1 LNTNDEKVVN
11 VMSDGTQRENVVDV
25 KSFRQLIRALA
36 ADQVD
41 PVVGDIWKTRWHSSV
56 QIVTVIADNSD
67 GANVIPLSYDVAL
80 ADDSSVQLSVADQS
94 LGYAVVAWTSLS
106 RVIPLCAF
114 DVKLGELGANGL
126 ASVAAP
132 IGGGTS
138 PLSSLDERSQV
149 RDAIDERMDKL
160 AHANWLPDADTSI
173 DLATA
178 IRDRNVKIS
187 DIARLLNIEPGF
199 ATALVRGD
207 RKLTASQSTVLSEF
221 LDLDEHSQTINPRVD
236 PILVHELN
244 RPLYRR
250 RLWQKGLERGATDEA
265 VWRYEVA
272 TVLPIAARTTSHQSP
287 RERWAGLIED
297 FLRAD

>member
-1 LNTNDEKVVN
+1 MT
-11 VMSDGTQRENVVDV
+11 SDGTQSENVVNV
-25 KSFRQLIRALA
+25 KLFQELIRTLT
-36 ADQVD
+36 ADQFD

-56 QIVTVIADNSD
+56 QIVTVIAENSE
-67 GANVIPLSYDVAL
+67 GINVIPLSYDVAL
-80 ADDSSVQLSVADQS
+80 ADDTSVELPVADQS
-94 LGYAVVAWTSLS
+94 LGYAVVAWTSLG
-106 RVIPLCAF
+106 RVIPMCTF

-126 ASVAAP
+126 ASIVAA

-138 PLSSLDERSQV
+138 PLSPLDERSQI
-149 RDAIDERMDKL
+149 RDAVGERMDKL
-160 AHANWLPDADTSI
+160 AHANWVPDAETSI

-178 IRDRNVKIS
+178 IRDRNIKIS
-187 DIARLLNIEPGF
+187 EVAKILNIEPGF

-221 LDLDEHSQTINPRVD
+221 LDLDDHSQAIHSRVD
-236 PILVHELN
+236 PILVNELN

-250 RLWQKGLERGATDEA
+250 RLWQKGLDRGATDEA

-272 TVLPIAARTTSHQSP
+272 TLLPIAARTTSHQSP